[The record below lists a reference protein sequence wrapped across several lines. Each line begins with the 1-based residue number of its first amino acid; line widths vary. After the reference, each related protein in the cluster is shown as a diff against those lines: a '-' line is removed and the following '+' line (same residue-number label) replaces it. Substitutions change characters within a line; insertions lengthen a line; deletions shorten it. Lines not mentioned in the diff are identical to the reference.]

1 MAAQSGKKKSSSETV
16 YIKKCDIY
24 DRSKIEAIVLEGMKA
39 LKYTPKGNVFV
50 KPNVVFANKVETFGD
65 GAWTP
70 TAFVGGSIQ
79 AISRMAGVDRIDMGE
94 NAAVGFPTRLCYKH
108 SGYNS
113 EIKEVKK
120 NADCRI
126 NMFCIDE
133 EKRDTRFVGGVVH
146 DTLRVSR
153 KMARAD
159 SMVYLPRLKGHC
171 VCNMTGAV
179 KLNIGICSDDE
190 RSIRHDFLLN
200 EKIVDLLSVGYP
212 DFIVMDAIDV
222 GIGNEAFPDTRKAGL
237 IIMGTNPI
245 AVDLVGLRLLGL
257 KIEEVPYLKI
267 AVDRGYTPKSLKD
280 VTIKGDLKSIKDI
293 DQYAKKLKP
302 YDDEFYRWQDVNREL
317 DRLNS
322 PMRFFSGPYNKHIG
336 EKCETGCI
344 MGLKMFLSG
353 NEKYAGAEAF
363 ANAKPVV
370 FVIGQAEETIDA
382 AGHEVF
388 LLGSCANA
396 DVVNAKKITK
406 IDKCFTTASDMNL
419 AIGHKLGMPAIT
431 RNIPFMLELLG
442 SMNRASLNKLI
453 KGRYFQDIGTFAYR
467 HLLRRL

>member
-1 MAAQSGKKKSSSETV
+1 MARKKGAAKTSSEVV
-16 YIKKCDIY
+16 YIRKCDTY

-39 LKYTPKGNVFV
+39 LKYSPKGNVFV

-65 GAWTP
+65 GAWTH
-70 TAFVGGSIQ
+70 TAFVGGSLL
-79 AISRMAGVDRIDMGE
+79 ALSRSESINRIDMGE

-108 SGYNS
+108 SGYRD
-113 EIKEVKK
+113 EIKQVKK
-120 NADCRI
+120 DAGCGVG
-126 NMFCIDE
+126 MFCIDE
-133 EKRDTRFVGGVVH
+133 EKRDTRFIGGVVH

-200 EKIVDLLSVGYP
+200 EKIVDLLAVGYP

-222 GIGNEAFPDTRKAGL
+222 GIGNEAFPATRNVGL
-237 IIMGTNPI
+237 VIMGTNPI
-245 AVDLVGLRLLGL
+245 AVDLVGARLLGL
-257 KIEEVPYLKI
+257 KIDEVPYLKI

-280 VTIKGDLKSIKDI
+280 VTIKGDLKSIKEI
-293 DQYAKKLKP
+293 DACAKKLQP

-317 DRLNS
+317 ERLNS
-322 PMRFFSGPYNKHIG
+322 PIRFYSGPYNKNVG
-336 EKCETGCI
+336 AMCETGCI

-353 NEKYAGAEAF
+353 NEKYGGAESF
-363 ANAKPVV
+363 ATAKPVV
-370 FVIGQAEETIDA
+370 FVIGQYDRTIDA
-382 AGHEVF
+382 AGEEVF
-388 LLGSCANA
+388 LIGSCAGA
-396 DVVNAKKITK
+396 DIINAKKITR

-431 RNIPFMLELLG
+431 RNLPFMLELAG
-442 SMNRASLNKLI
+442 AMNRASLNKLI